1 MAGMFGVAPLMEST
15 FNATRTFKW
24 CLFLEM
30 DVKVFDVTVEHNSLM
45 IAQVR
50 RTL

>member
-30 DVKVFDVTVEHNSLM
+30 DVKVFDVEHNSLM